1 MIVTILMKERSKF
14 YSFFVAGLFFFDGA
28 YMVSVLP
35 APIWFNVLDLVVA
48 YFPMM
53 YLAQLLVAKRRK
65 TKI

>member
-1 MIVTILMKERSKF
+1 MKERSKF
-14 YSFFVAGLFFFDGA
+14 YSFFVAGLFFFGGA

-53 YLAQLLVAKRRK
+53 YLAQWMVAKRRK
-65 TKI
+65 IN